1 MKQAPREIEVEV
13 LPKDF
18 AEGAG
23 SADGLHPPLR
33 DPLIDFIARLMDSM
47 FSIPGTKIRFGLDPL
62 IGLIPGFGS
71 PISAAVSLFL
81 IARSARYRVPRIVL
95 ARMALNVLIN
105 AGLDAV
111 PVVGD
116 LLSIFYRSNAQNY
129 ELLRK
134 HAGTSPASTRADWL
148 FVSLLIGG
156 LALVLLLICLGLFTL
171 LTLAAT
177 AVEHWTHP
185 HP

>member
-13 LPKDF
+13 LPRDS
-18 AEGAG
+18 AEGAPG
-23 SADGLHPPLR
+23 GAHPPLN

-95 ARMALNVLIN
+95 AHMALNVLIN

-116 LLSIFYRSNAQNY
+116 FLSIFYRSNAQNY

-134 HAGTSPASTRADWL
+134 HAGARPASTRGDWL
-148 FVSLLIGG
+148 FVGLLIGG
-156 LALVLLLICLGLFTL
+156 IALILLLICVGLFAL
-171 LTLAAT
+171 LALAST